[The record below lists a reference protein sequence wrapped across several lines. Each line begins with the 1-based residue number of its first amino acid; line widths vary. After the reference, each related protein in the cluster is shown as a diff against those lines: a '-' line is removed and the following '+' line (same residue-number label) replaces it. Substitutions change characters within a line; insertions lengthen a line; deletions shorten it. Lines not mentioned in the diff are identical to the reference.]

1 MYTRMFDEISD
12 SDEDTRKV
20 ALECFRWML
29 YAKQS
34 PSLEVL
40 RVAVA
45 LLDSPETAEDLMAHL
60 PPGEHIAEECRNLL
74 QLPDLEILGPTSIS
88 PIHFSF
94 LEYLENLPL
103 DELRG
108 NFWKPLADKRD
119 AESVLACRCME
130 WLLLA
135 LPEELKETDVF
146 DAYVHLSY
154 PTKYFDEHA
163 KCAINEPGESSAV
176 LLTIVDRLLSADV
189 GKLDSLVKLRLMRM
203 PLGRWERALE
213 VDGAFS
219 RNYLLWIS
227 NLHLIPGLSS
237 EWLELE
243 IPKYALHFAV
253 WFRPEALQRLL
264 SNNDCVDE
272 LDSRQRTALSYA
284 CAKGCSASADAL
296 LRAGARLD
304 ADSWRTSPLG
314 LAIQNDHCEL
324 VKTLLKAKASMR
336 VPSDIEGLVPLMMAT
351 SLEMVQLLCEAQGS
365 DIHATDQLGRSVLGH
380 YIGVDALDRI
390 IPSTQASRIL
400 EYLIDRGA
408 DMYARSKAKMSLV
421 DFAACRINGYES
433 LKFLLQRAPKLVDS
447 ESHEWTPLHWACR
460 QGNAQSAEILLEHG
474 SKMKKVTTLHPPQ
487 SWTPYEILEHYRAFP
502 LEFNES
508 TAYALGRLED
518 IETGPNL
525 PSSEQID
532 YGSLKVTEV
541 RRKAQCSLCAMPIF
555 VCNQLLPPLSL
566 IPDKDKC

>member
-45 LLDSPETAEDLMAHL
+45 LLDSPETAEDLMTHL

-74 QLPDLEILGPTSIS
+74 QLPNLEILGPTSIS

-108 NFWKPLADKRD
+108 NFWKPLADKRN

-135 LPEELKETDVF
+135 LPEDLKETDVF

-163 KCAINEPGESSAV
+163 KCAINGPAESSAV
-176 LLTIVDRLLSADV
+176 LLTTVDRLLGADV

-264 SNNDCVDE
+264 SNSHCVDE
-272 LDSRQRTALSYA
+272 VDSRQRTPLTYA
-284 CAKGCSASADAL
+284 CAKGCSTSVDAL

-314 LAIQNDHCEL
+314 LAIQNDHFEL
-324 VKTLLKAKASMR
+324 VETLLKSKR
-336 VPSDIEGLVPLMMAT
+336 DIYVLSDIEGLVPLMMAR
-351 SLEMVQLLCEAQGS
+351 SLKVVQLLCEAQGS
-365 DIHATDQLGRSVLGH
+365 NIHATDRLGRSVPS
-380 YIGVDALDRI
+380 YYAGVEVLDRFV
-390 IPSTQASRIL
+390 PSTEAPRIL
-400 EYLIDRGA
+400 EYLINLGA

-421 DFAACRINGYES
+421 DFAACRVNGDES
-433 LKFLLQRAPKLVDS
+433 LKFLLQRDPKLVDS
-447 ESHEWTPLHWACR
+447 EAHEWTPLHWACR
-460 QGNAQSAEILLEHG
+460 QGNAQSAKILLEH
-474 SKMKKVTTLHPPQ
+474 SSNTKKVTTLQPPQ

-502 LEFNES
+502 REFDES
-508 TAYALGRLED
+508 TTYALGRPREFEISLD
-518 IETGPNL
+518 L
-525 PSSEQID
+525 PSGEQID
-532 YGSLKVTEV
+532 YSSLEIIES
-541 RRKAQCSLCAMPIF
+541 RRKPECTLCAMP
-555 VCNQLLPPLSL
+555 VYVRVLCCPPPSSYHER
-566 IPDKDKC
+566 DQC